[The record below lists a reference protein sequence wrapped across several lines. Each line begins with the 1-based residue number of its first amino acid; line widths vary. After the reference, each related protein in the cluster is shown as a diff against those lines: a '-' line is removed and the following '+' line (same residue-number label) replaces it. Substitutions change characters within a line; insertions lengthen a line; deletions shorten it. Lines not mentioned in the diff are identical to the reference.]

1 MLLLCILILIFIT
14 FAAFFGFIARLLI
27 AIITGL
33 FDTLIAIIKALG
45 GGFRR

>member
-1 MLLLCILILIFIT
+1 MPLLFILIFIFIL
-14 FAAFFGFIARLLI
+14 FAAFFGLIARLLI